1 MSKQRKTIVLGFN
14 VDFTAEEVT
23 EVAAEHALAHDAEL
37 HVVSSVVGHQLDE
50 SGMPAEPQARR
61 RLDRLRQ
68 QLGDAGVDYTV
79 HMLPREKTPG
89 RDLVAFAERNE
100 AYLLVIGFKERSVIG
115 EIVFGSNYRE
125 LIAESSCPIVTVHV
139 KA

>member
-23 EVAAEHALAHDAEL
+23 QVAAEQALAHDAEL
-37 HVVSSVVGHQLDE
+37 HVVASVVGHQLDDT
-50 SGMPAEPQARR
+50 GMPAEPQARQ
-61 RLDRLRQ
+61 RLDLLRE
-68 QLGDAGVDYTV
+68 QLEAAGVDYTV

-89 RDLVAFAERNE
+89 RDLVSFAERND
-100 AYLLVIGFKERSVIG
+100 AYMLVVGFKERSVIG

-125 LIAESSCPIVTVHV
+125 LIAESPCPIVTVHV
-139 KA
+139 LA